1 MGISQPTDREPAT
14 AANTHRVLNLRLR
27 TGSAMRL
34 KLLQPWRQLGT
45 AALIGTMAAAPLAQ
59 AQAHPDRRA
68 MGTVVTISDFSDVR
82 PSDWAY
88 QALQSLLERHG
99 CVSGSAVGTL
109 NGSAAITRFEA
120 AALLDSCLGQ
130 SHETNE
136 QLNALRREWAQELAV
151 LQGRIDR
158 LEALT
163 GTLEATGFSP
173 TTRMNMLT
181 RSVLGAVQY
190 GGNQINAA
198 NNTWGQGKDSLPLR
212 NAFTF
217 NYDIMLILD
226 TTTTGKDLLRTIL
239 RMANFGYS
247 AFGVAEKNNLRNP
260 APLTQLDEGFE
271 DPTEGNKA
279 GINRLFYRT
288 ALNNYITIAAGPR
301 IRQNDA
307 LPVWPTI
314 YARPGGEL
322 LLKILTQAGS
332 TSAYSLLLGPGAG
345 LILKNNSKNT
355 GWSAGVNYI
364 ATNGD
369 KGNSSVGGM
378 GTAGSAATA
387 MAQLSYTGQRWNVS
401 LAAAQNG
408 AGVRQDGTSYWRTLQ
423 PQLSPSLTNN
433 GATQTL
439 SLAGYWQPLKPGLI
453 PTISAG
459 YGYNQSNLNNSPVM
473 VSGQPLQNLQSA
485 GWMAGFTWDNAF
497 ENGNQ
502 IGFAAGQPT
511 FVTAVNGQAAN
522 DGNYVFEL
530 YYKIQ
535 ATNYLLVTPT
545 LFYLSR
551 PRGEETA
558 APGMPSTGNPSFDAL
573 GALVELTFKI

>member
-1 MGISQPTDREPAT
+1 MGF
-14 AANTHRVLNLRLR
+14 
-27 TGSAMRL
+27 
-34 KLLQPWRQLGT
+34 KLHQPWRQLWT
-45 AALIGTMAAAPLAQ
+45 AALIGSVAAAPLAT
-59 AQAHPDRRA
+59 AQASQDRRA
-68 MGTVVTISDFSDVR
+68 MGTVVTIGDFSDVR

-120 AALLDSCLGQ
+120 AALLNSCLGQ
-130 SHETNE
+130 SHEASE

-151 LQGRIDR
+151 LQGRIDSVEAR
-158 LEALT
+158 TGALEAMR
-163 GTLEATGFSP
+163 FSP
-173 TTRMNMLT
+173 TTRMSMLT
-181 RSVLGAVQY
+181 RSALGAVQY
-190 GGNQINAA
+190 GGNQVSTA
-198 NNTWGQGKDSLPLR
+198 NNTWGQGKGSLPLR

-217 NYDIMLILD
+217 NYDIMLFLD
-226 TTTTGKDLLRTIL
+226 STTTGKDLLRTIL
-239 RMANFGYS
+239 RMANFGAS
-247 AFGVAEKNNLRNP
+247 AFGIAGGNNP

-271 DPTEGNKA
+271 DPTGRNVI

-288 ALNNYITIAAGPR
+288 ALNNFVTISAGPR

-314 YARPGGEL
+314 YARPGSEL
-322 LLKILTQAGS
+322 LLKIFTQAGS
-332 TSAYSLLLGPGAG
+332 TSAYSLLIGPGAG

-387 MAQLSYTGQRWNVS
+387 MAQLSYTGPRWNVS

-408 AGVRQDGTSYWRTLQ
+408 AGVRQDGTNYWRTLQ
-423 PQLSPSLTNN
+423 PQLTSRLTNN
-433 GATQTL
+433 GATETL
-439 SLAGYWQPLKPGLI
+439 SVAGYWQPLKPGLI

-459 YGYNQSNLNNSPVM
+459 YGYNQANLNNSPVM

-502 IGFAAGQPT
+502 IGFAVGQPT

-551 PRGEETA
+551 PRGE
-558 APGMPSTGNPSFDAL
+558 
-573 GALVELTFKI
+573 

>member
-1 MGISQPTDREPAT
+1 MGF
-14 AANTHRVLNLRLR
+14 
-27 TGSAMRL
+27 
-34 KLLQPWRQLGT
+34 KLHQPWRQLWT
-45 AALIGTMAAAPLAQ
+45 AALIGSVAAAPLAT
-59 AQAHPDRRA
+59 AQASQDRRA
-68 MGTVVTISDFSDVR
+68 MGTVVTIGDFSDVR

-120 AALLDSCLGQ
+120 AALLNSCLGQ
-130 SHETNE
+130 SHEASE
-136 QLNALRREWAQELAV
+136 QLNALQREWAQELAV
-151 LQGRIDR
+151 LQGRIDSVEAR
-158 LEALT
+158 TGALEAMR
-163 GTLEATGFSP
+163 FSP
-173 TTRMNMLT
+173 TTRMSMLT
-181 RSVLGAVQY
+181 RSALGAVQY
-190 GGNQINAA
+190 GGNQVSTA
-198 NNTWGQGKDSLPLR
+198 NNTWGQGKGSLPLR

-217 NYDIMLILD
+217 NYDIMLFLD
-226 TTTTGKDLLRTIL
+226 STTTGKDLLRTIL
-239 RMANFGYS
+239 RMANFGAS
-247 AFGVAEKNNLRNP
+247 AFGIAGGNNP

-271 DPTEGNKA
+271 DPTGRNVI

-288 ALNNYITIAAGPR
+288 ALNNFVTISAGPR

-314 YARPGGEL
+314 YARPGSEL
-322 LLKILTQAGS
+322 LLKIFTQAGS
-332 TSAYSLLLGPGAG
+332 TSAYSLLIGPGAG

-369 KGNSSVGGM
+369 KGDSSVGGM

-387 MAQLSYTGQRWNVS
+387 MAQLSYTGPRWNVS

-408 AGVRQDGTSYWRTLQ
+408 AGVRQDGTNYWRTLQ
-423 PQLSPSLTNN
+423 PQLTSRLTNN
-433 GATQTL
+433 GATETL
-439 SLAGYWQPLKPGLI
+439 SVAGYWQPLKPGLI

-459 YGYNQSNLNNSPVM
+459 YGYNQANLNNSPVM

-502 IGFAAGQPT
+502 IGFAVGQPT